1 MRCGRNLERTG
12 LGEAKAVQIASLENK
27 EGEADSLLE
36 QIVNSSGAIPSV
48 ITFFSFFKLHPHM
61 IYCLIDSENTTL
73 PAQLPISFFWGF
85 DSFSLRL
92 QQVSQSQINNNTVY
106 S

>member
-36 QIVNSSGAIPSV
+36 QIVNSRGAIPSD
-48 ITFFSFFKLHPHM
+48 L
-61 IYCLIDSENTTL
+61 LLD
-73 PAQLPISFFWGF
+73 
-85 DSFSLRL
+85 
-92 QQVSQSQINNNTVY
+92 
-106 S
+106 

>member
-36 QIVNSSGAIPSV
+36 QIVNSSGASPSV

-73 PAQLPISFFWGF
+73 PAHTVAHFFFLGF
-85 DSFSLRL
+85 
-92 QQVSQSQINNNTVY
+92 
-106 S
+106 